1 MLFGK
6 LTKYGARLALALI
19 IGLALIGFSPIPAHA
34 AAPVDLVLGGEGA
47 TSWNIE
53 NIKPGDSG
61 TKTVELHNAGS
72 EYGSVTIWISDI
84 DEVDH
89 SGDGAAL
96 DNYLLFNLSCGR
108 LSSSITLPVTIHE
121 LPQSASDPNYLK
133 INTLYAGETVTI
145 VWEWEFP
152 ETGEPQNDAQG
163 DSLSFSINYL
173 LEELSSGS
181 GDVGTASYQQLEID
195 ILGKVTVATVSSSG
209 ILHSSC
215 LATDPDNK
223 HTLEFN
229 RGTRITCADGRI
241 PRRIEMRLCEESLSP
256 PEGMEM
262 VGPAYDLTGYISGSV
277 ACPLIFDKPVE
288 LTLSYDPDWLPE
300 DALSVL
306 ISTYEPENG
315 WAELEPAYGGV
326 AQGNEVTVLISHTS
340 IFAILA
346 KIVPSPSPAPAEF
359 GLSEF
364 AINPAQI
371 EVGEPVTISAIVQ
384 NTGELEGSYTLTL
397 TINGE
402 IEQSTEVT
410 LAGGESKQVSFTVV
424 RNKPGT
430 YAVAIDGLTGEFT
443 VLASTSSP
451 GWGSTY
457 WWIILLLVVI
467 TVPVVYL
474 LVMRPMR
481 PKNRR

>member
-6 LTKYGARLALALI
+6 LTKYGTRLALALI
-19 IGLALIGFSPIPAHA
+19 LGLALIGSSPISAQA
-34 AAPVDLVLGGEGA
+34 QAPIDLVLDGEGA

-72 EYGSVTIWISDI
+72 RYGSVTIWISGI

-89 SGDGAAL
+89 GGDGAAL
-96 DNYLLFNLSCGR
+96 DDYLLFNLSCER
-108 LSSSITLPVTIHE
+108 LSSNITLPATIHE
-121 LPQSASDPNYLK
+121 LPQSASDPNHLR
-133 INTLYAGETVTI
+133 INTLHAGETVTI

-173 LEELSSGS
+173 LEELPS
-181 GDVGTASYQQLEID
+181 GDDGTVSYQQLEID
-195 ILGKVTVATVSSSG
+195 ILGKVTVAKVSSSG
-209 ILHSSC
+209 RLLGSC
-215 LATDPDNK
+215 VATDPDNK
-223 HTLEFN
+223 HKLEFN
-229 RGTRITCADGRI
+229 RGTRITCADGRV

-262 VGPAYDLTGYISGSV
+262 IGPAYNLTGYISGSV
-277 ACPLIFDKPVE
+277 SCPLIFDKPVE

-300 DALSVL
+300 NTFSVL
-306 ISTYEPENG
+306 ITSYEPGYG

-326 AQGNEVTVLISHTS
+326 AQGNKVTVLISHTS

-346 KIVPSPSPAPAEF
+346 KIVPSPSPALAEF
-359 GLSEF
+359 KLSEF
-364 AINPAQI
+364 AINPAQM

-397 TINGE
+397 KINGE

-410 LAGGESKQVSFTVV
+410 LAGGESRQVSFTVV
-424 RNKPGT
+424 KNEPGT
-430 YAVAIDGLTGEFT
+430 YAVAIDGLTGKFI
-443 VLASTSSP
+443 VLISMSSP
-451 GWGSTY
+451 AWGDTY
-457 WWIILLLVVI
+457 WWVILLVAGI
-467 TVPVVYL
+467 IASMVYFL
-474 LVMRPMR
+474 AIRPR
-481 PKNRR
+481 YHR